1 MSTYEMTEKAH
12 LLSQN
17 PDGQQQQPESVNG
30 GQQYTQP
37 TQVQG
42 PTHVKWFNHN
52 DDKYKC
58 CCSSVH
64 VKNGAMAFGVLYVIM
79 TLLSLFNLTV
89 YMQLDNR
96 FPDPVYV
103 LPISIMWAMGLC
115 SLACICILLVGIRT
129 QRSHLLIPFLVLI
142 GVYMLCTFVSLLVI
156 LFQAAFVLLFK
167 TMNETINNKNIQIMP
182 FYAIASILYISA
194 LAIEVWVFNVV
205 YRCMKYLSDAKK
217 MDHYTL
223 FNNPV

>member
-1 MSTYEMTEKAH
+1 MSTDGMTEKAH
-12 LLSQN
+12 LLNQSQ
-17 PDGQQQQPESVNG
+17 DEQQQPGEVDG
-30 GQQYTQP
+30 GQHYGQP
-37 TQVQG
+37 IQPQG
-42 PTHVKWFNHN
+42 PTHVKWFNHD

-64 VKNGAMAFGVLYVIM
+64 VKTGAMIFGVLCMIAI
-79 TLLSLFNLTV
+79 LLDLLNLAG
-89 YMQLDNR
+89 YMLQLNNR
-96 FPDPVYV
+96 FAGSADS
-103 LPISIMWAMGLC
+103 PIGITWVMGLC
-115 SLACICILLVGIRT
+115 SLACICILFVGIRT
-129 QRSHLLIPFLVLI
+129 QRSHLLIPFLVLV
-142 GVYMLCTFVSLLVI
+142 GVYMLCTFVGLLVI

-167 TMNETINNKNIQIMP
+167 TMNKTIDDKNIQIMP
-182 FYAIASILYISA
+182 FYAIMLTFYISA